1 MSVRVNGGIAT
12 GFLAEID
19 PSDIGPDTAS
29 RAARATSGRERP
41 ESFQRRRVPRAMR
54 YLLLRARWFCV
65 GLALLA
71 PQIGGSTLLAQGL
84 PTDREAA
91 PTQVASGGGPAHHL
105 EHRLLRDIEDGVV
118 RVEPWLQRYG
128 YGAIFATV
136 GVEGF
141 GIPAPGQTLL
151 EAGAAASASSGARLR
166 IGWILLT
173 AFVAASLGN
182 SLGYLIGRSGGRELF
197 RRLRIDRRHLDK
209 VEKGFQRYGGWL
221 IVFGRFF
228 DGPRQLNG
236 IAAGI
241 LEMPWTRF
249 TIYNLVGAALWA
261 CFWGLGVYYL
271 DLHLDQTV
279 AFIRR
284 VNPWMAGMS
293 LAGLG
298 VFAALLRHRSRSSRQ
313 GKS

>member
-1 MSVRVNGGIAT
+1 
-12 GFLAEID
+12 
-19 PSDIGPDTAS
+19 
-29 RAARATSGRERP
+29 
-41 ESFQRRRVPRAMR
+41 MR
-54 YLLLRARWFCV
+54 NLLLRARWLSV
-65 GLALLA
+65 GLVLLA
-71 PQIGGSTLLAQGL
+71 PGIGAGVLPAQKVS
-84 PTDREAA
+84 TDRDVA
-91 PTQVASGGGPAHHL
+91 PTESPSGREPGHAL
-105 EHRLLRDIEDGVV
+105 KHRLLRDIEDGIA

-128 YGAIFATV
+128 YGAIFAAV

-141 GIPAPGQTLL
+141 GIPAPGQTIL
-151 EAGAAASASSGARLR
+151 EAGAVASASSGARLR

-173 AFVAASLGN
+173 AFLAASLGN
-182 SLGYLIGRSGGRELF
+182 SLGYLIGRVGGRELF
-197 RRLRIDRRHLDK
+197 GRLRINRRHLDK

-221 IVFGRFF
+221 IVFARFF

-271 DLHLDQTV
+271 DLHLDQIV

-284 VNPWMAGMS
+284 VNPWVAGIS
-293 LAGLG
+293 LVGFG
-298 VFAALLRHRSRSSRQ
+298 ALVAVLWYESSRR
-313 GKS
+313 GGS